1 MGVIS
6 ATFTCVFIQ
15 IVDYKK
21 NYHSLEVVVAE
32 TRYFKWVHAEITV
45 MQISAS
51 NNKSYLKLEFF
62 FFSIQLFV
70 CNS

>member
-1 MGVIS
+1 MGIILV
-6 ATFTCVFIQ
+6 TFTCVFIQ

-32 TRYFKWVHAEITV
+32 TRYFKWVHAEITE

-51 NNKSYLKLEFF
+51 NNKSYLELENCFF
-62 FFSIQLFV
+62 FNSIIRL
-70 CNS
+70 